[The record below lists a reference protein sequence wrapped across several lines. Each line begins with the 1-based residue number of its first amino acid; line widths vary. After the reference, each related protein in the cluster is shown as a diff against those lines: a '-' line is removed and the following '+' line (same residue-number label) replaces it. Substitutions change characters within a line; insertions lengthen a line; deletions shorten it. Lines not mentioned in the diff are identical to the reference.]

1 MRKTGRWLAG
11 LLALLLLGCGLSSTP
26 TPLPTTSTPP
36 AAALT
41 PSLPT
46 PTASLPLPP
55 TATPVADTGWE
66 QLQTGLERRWL
77 RLLTPETG
85 RLQEQIYLLRLQPE
99 QFTFDVGYRPG
110 APLPLGDWQRER
122 DALIVMNGGFFTE
135 RYEAT
140 GLVITAGESY
150 GTSYIGFGGML
161 AITAEGFLE
170 LRPLQ
175 RTPYRPDETL
185 QAALQAFPM
194 LVMPG
199 GQLGYPDED
208 GNRARRSVIAQDRQG
223 RILLIAT
230 SLGAFTLHELATFLL
245 ASDLDL
251 DRALN
256 LDGGTSTGLLLRE
269 PEEGVGAFVPLPTV
283 ILVSD

>member
-1 MRKTGRWLAG
+1 MRRSGRWLAG
-11 LLALLLLGCGLSSTP
+11 LLALLLLSCNLSSTP
-26 TPLPTTSTPP
+26 GPLLTTSTPS
-36 AAALT
+36 ASAVT
-41 PSLPT
+41 PIPT
-46 PTASLPLPP
+46 PTASLAPPP

-66 QLQTGLERRWL
+66 QLQIGLERRWL
-77 RLLTPETG
+77 RLLAPDSG

-99 QFTFDVGYRPG
+99 QFTFDIGYRPG
-110 APLPLGDWQRER
+110 EPLPLSDWQRER
-122 DALIVMNGGFFTE
+122 EALIVMNGGFFTE
-135 RYEAT
+135 KYLAT
-140 GLVITAGESY
+140 GLVIADGERYGSSY
-150 GTSYIGFGGML
+150 VGFGGML
-161 AITAEGFLE
+161 AITAEGFVE
-170 LRPLQ
+170 LRSLQ
-175 RTPYRPDETL
+175 RQPYRPDEAL

-194 LVMPG
+194 LITPG

-230 SLGAFTLHELATFLL
+230 SLGSFTLHELATFLL

-269 PEEGVGAFVPLPTV
+269 PEEGISAFVPLPTV
-283 ILVSD
+283 ILVSE